1 MSQPFLR
8 RCFWLHPQTQ
18 RLVVAHLRGAT
29 IERRFHSGAIDVP
42 ASPAGFSFCARCNS
56 STSQWVIAAKSGTVS
71 SNFLTRLKNLNHTF
85 NFSSARPTASDAS
98 AKTVPS
104 EHRGAHVR
112 ALSRIFM
119 TPPNAQ
125 RSMPDCSGR
134 VPAFVPR
141 FAATRPR
148 LLRDSYCSRSATPPF
163 ASLARSTAL
172 LRSPT
177 LSYGAVLQVNRIS
190 TKPHCRSGSINIAA
204 IQSYRHN
211 EKANQ
216 GSGPAKVGNFR
227 QGSPHLTG
235 QHREDRQVTGPL
247 PKRPPAQPIRCA
259 PKPKK
264 RHFYDPLD

>member
-1 MSQPFLR
+1 M
-8 RCFWLHPQTQ
+8 
-18 RLVVAHLRGAT
+18 
-29 IERRFHSGAIDVP
+29 P

-141 FAATRPR
+141 LAATRPR

-216 GSGPAKVGNFR
+216 GSGPAKVGNFH
-227 QGSPHLTG
+227 QGKHFPSR
-235 QHREDRQVTGPL
+235 QHRENQPVTGPL
-247 PKRPPAQPIRCA
+247 PKRPPTLPIRCA

-264 RHFYDPLD
+264 WHFYDRLD